1 MMESSFR
8 AALATLGHDLPPC
21 ARSVGA
27 YVGHKVV
34 NGQFWCVQGPLQ
46 GDDLA
51 WQGRVG
57 DDFTLEDA
65 QACARQVALNI
76 IAQLDQACGGDM
88 DRVAEVVRLGGYVNA
103 VAGFCD
109 HSKVMNGASE
119 LFIALLGDRGAH
131 TRFATGCSS
140 MPYNLAVEIEA
151 VIQLRP

>member
-1 MMESSFR
+1 MSGFR
-8 AALATLGHDLPPC
+8 QALAKLGHELPPC

-27 YVGHKVV
+27 YLGHQVV
-34 NGQFWCVQGPLQ
+34 NGQFWCVQGPLI

-57 DDFTLEDA
+57 EDYDLTQA

-76 IAQLDQACGGDM
+76 IAQLDQACAGDM
-88 DRVAEVVRLGGYVNA
+88 DRVAQVVRLGGYVNA
-103 VAGFCD
+103 VQGYTE

-119 LFIALLGDRGAH
+119 LFIALLGERGAH
-131 TRFATGCSS
+131 ARFATGCSS

-151 VIQLRP
+151 VVQLR